1 MCVGVGWLLC
11 CLVKASM
18 ITVFCFTFF
27 IIFLMNDQW
36 DYFLLVVCFFASFG
50 WAFHEAWLVFYW
62 TDFLWRV

>member
-1 MCVGVGWLLC
+1 MVVVLSRQGIDDHCFF
-11 CLVKASM
+11 A
-18 ITVFCFTFF
+18 FTFF

>member
-1 MCVGVGWLLC
+1 
-11 CLVKASM
+11 M